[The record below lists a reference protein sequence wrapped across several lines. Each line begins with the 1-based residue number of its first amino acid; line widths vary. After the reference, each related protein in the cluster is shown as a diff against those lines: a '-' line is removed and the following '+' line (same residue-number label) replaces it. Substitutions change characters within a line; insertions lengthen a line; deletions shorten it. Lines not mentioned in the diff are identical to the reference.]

1 MNFIFILLILSKVVC
16 ECCVSALETTTLDS
30 LWKTWKRLHD
40 KHYTDRHEEVVRRRN
55 WNENLVKIHL
65 HNLRY
70 DLGVETYEI
79 GLSRF
84 SDVDWNEFR
93 SWYSVGD
100 KLDIPETV
108 YITDDDDNGNNAPS
122 PPESCLVY
130 EPRDQDQE
138 CMANSSN
145 VTVRSI
151 GYKSIQNGSESD
163 LRDVI
168 CSEGP
173 YVVTMNIDENF
184 LHYKSGIYQSIYC
197 NESNLNQSMAVIG
210 YDSNEG
216 IDYWILKNSW
226 GTNWGEDGFV
236 YVRRNY
242 GNMCGIASF
251 AFAPV
256 FNFL

>member
-1 MNFIFILLILSKVVC
+1 MNFVHGILL
-16 ECCVSALETTTLDS
+16 
-30 LWKTWKRLHD
+30 
-40 KHYTDRHEEVVRRRN
+40 
-55 WNENLVKIHL
+55 
-65 HNLRY
+65 
-70 DLGVETYEI
+70 
-79 GLSRF
+79 
-84 SDVDWNEFR
+84 
-93 SWYSVGD
+93 D

-108 YITDDDDNGNNAPS
+108 YITDDDNGNNALS
-122 PPESCLVY
+122 PPESCDWRLAGLVY
-130 EPRDQDQE
+130 EPRDQGSCNASYAFAVMHATEIQYAIHKLKLLYLSVQQFIDCTHSYGNNGCHGGDTLSLLKYLQTIGLETEEMYPYTGVDQE